1 MLNRWAGDNRS
12 KRRVAERG
20 LPRAVA
26 ILLPLLFLSACGGGG
41 GGDDDGDFSDIP
53 VTTTDFVFSLSPE
66 QVIAGPAAPGPVS
79 ATASLQT
86 RARGNIEIFASGS
99 VNLDGFD
106 ATSVNIYEGFA
117 GETGPLA
124 LQLQQ
129 SNATTWTLPA
139 DTELDEEELRRLEQ
153 AGFYVLASSAGG
165 QLRGQILPDGWSV
178 TMFGLSG
185 QEVVPA
191 VATSATGRGA
201 ISIRTTPGSRH
212 AYHVRVTTS
221 GLGDVLG
228 GVMAEAF
235 AGGNGDAVATLE
247 QSNASPDVW
256 GTGDVNNIDFSPNF
270 LDSGLETFMSG
281 KFYVALA
288 TEANLDGEI
297 RGQLVPDGVELLPI
311 ALSADEVVPGAVAS
325 EGSASAVATYRP
337 STGTLAVN
345 LLTDLPS
352 PFGVSLHE
360 APSGQN
366 GPLLFSLFQDSAVP
380 GLWSLAAT
388 MLSADQQTALE
399 DGALYLTVLTSDY
412 PEGELRGQLA
422 AAPPEAT
429 VALIGP
435 AGGELITPDGVTL
448 SVPPGALADTQPISA
463 RRLRDTAALPA
474 ALADPLVPLHAALE
488 LGPEGLEFA
497 LPVTLSIDLDK
508 AAPPGA
514 RQPVLVHDPESGA
527 WEETA
532 FIATVDADGDTASVE
547 LAHFSDYAVVFSEL
561 GSAGYF
567 GPANLVE
574 SPQALFDRVR
584 NRFTELFLLQS
595 ALPLDPGTVPTN
607 DPNHPG
613 LDLFNCYAPR
623 AAHFVLDSN
632 NSSVALSDTT
642 GNPEGATFQM
652 QFSRHYDQT
661 FSIGDSELAVVAQY
675 FVNVFFFA
683 TSPDV
688 EITLSPEQ
696 LWVGGQSDVSARV
709 LCGETGFRDQNVTL
723 TLDDATLG
731 SIAPSEGTTD
741 EDGTFAA
748 TLSADAVQGGSSQ
761 LAAATDWSD
770 PVGGMSGTHSDELD
784 IEVFSLTGNWSGS
797 GSETISGCEDPED
810 NGTFAD
816 SASFPILQNGLG
828 ISGGAFWTSFS
839 GTVTPQPDGTFSVA
853 GTYTDTEEGIGSG
866 EFNGTGSAASGVLNL
881 SWSGNESDD
890 TCVIAGSGTATR
902 Q

>member
-1 MLNRWAGDNRS
+1 MTVRS
-12 KRRVAERG
+12 FLRGGYASLVVA
-20 LPRAVA
+20 L
-26 ILLPLLFLSACGGGG
+26 LSACGGGG

-53 VTTTDFVFSLSPE
+53 VTTTDFVFVLSPE
-66 QVIAGPAAPGPVS
+66 QVIAGAAAQGSVS

-99 VNLDGFD
+99 VSLNGFD
-106 ATSVNIYEGFA
+106 ATSVDIHEGFA

-129 SNATTWTLPA
+129 SNGTTWTLPA
-139 DTELDEEELRRLEQ
+139 NTELDEEELRRLEQ
-153 AGFYVLASSAGG
+153 AGFYVLASSAEG

-178 TMFGLSG
+178 TTFDLSG

-191 VATSATGRGA
+191 VATSATSRGA
-201 ISIRTTPGSRH
+201 ISIRMTPGSRH
-212 AYHVRVTTS
+212 AYHLRVTSS

-235 AGGNGDAVATLE
+235 AGGNGDAVVTLE

-256 GTGDVNNIDFSPNF
+256 GTGDVNNIDFSPI
-270 LDSGLETFMSG
+270 LLESGLETFMTG
-281 KFYVALA
+281 QFYVALA
-288 TEANLDGEI
+288 TAANPDGEI
-297 RGQLVPDGVELLPI
+297 RGQLVPDGVELLPV
-311 ALSADEVVPGAVAS
+311 AFSADEVVPGPVAS

-345 LLTDLPS
+345 LSTDLPS
-352 PFGVSLHE
+352 PFGVSLHQ

-399 DGALYLTVLTSDY
+399 EGALYLTVLTSDY

-435 AGGELITPDGVTL
+435 AGGTLTTPDGVTL
-448 SVPPGALADTQPISA
+448 NVPPGALADTHSISV
-463 RRLRDTAALPA
+463 RRLGNTAALPA
-474 ALADPLVPLHAALE
+474 PLADPLVPLHAAVDLA
-488 LGPEGLEFA
+488 PEGLQFA
-497 LPVTLSIDLDK
+497 QPVTLSIGLK
-508 AAPPGA
+508 TAAPPGA
-514 RQPVLVHDPESGA
+514 SQPVLLHHPDTGE

-532 FIATVDADGDTASVE
+532 FIATVDADGNTATVE
-547 LAHFSDYAVVFSEL
+547 LMHFSDYVVTFSEV

-574 SPQALFDRVR
+574 SPQVLFDRVR

-595 ALPLDPGTVPTN
+595 ALPLDPGTVPAN

-623 AAHFVLDSN
+623 AAHFVLDSK
-632 NSSVALSDTT
+632 NSSVALSATT

-661 FSIGDSELAVVAQY
+661 FSIGDSELEVVAQY
-675 FVNVFFFA
+675 LVNVFFFA

-688 EITLSPEQ
+688 EVTASPEAV
-696 LWVGGQSDVSARV
+696 WVTGQSDVSARV

-723 TLDDATLG
+723 TLSDETLG
-731 SIAPSEGTTD
+731 LIAPSEGTTD
-741 EDGTFAA
+741 EDGAFAA
-748 TLSADAVQGGSSQ
+748 TLSTDAIAGGSGQ
-761 LAAATDWSD
+761 VTAATDWSD
-770 PVGGMSGTHSDELD
+770 PVGGVSLTFEDETD
-784 IEVFSLTGNWSGS
+784 VEVFSLTGSWSGS

-816 SASFPILQNGLG
+816 SASFPILQSGFG

-839 GTVTPQPDGTFSVA
+839 GTVTPQPDGTFSMA
-853 GTYTDTEEGIGSG
+853 GTYTDTEEGIASG
-866 EFNGTGSAASGVLNL
+866 QFNGTGSAASGVLDL
-881 SWSGNESDD
+881 SWSGSESGD
-890 TCVIAGSGTATR
+890 TCVFAGSGTATR